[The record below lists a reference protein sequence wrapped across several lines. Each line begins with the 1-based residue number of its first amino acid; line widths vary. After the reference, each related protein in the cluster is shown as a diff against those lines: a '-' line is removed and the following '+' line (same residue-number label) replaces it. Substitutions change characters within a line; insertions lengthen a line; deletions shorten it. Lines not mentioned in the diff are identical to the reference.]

1 MHTMR
6 QFLAALALALLLAVG
21 GTTIP
26 AAQAQQDPAAL
37 TPDAERAAR
46 ILNQHRADAG
56 LPPLAV
62 NPLLTM
68 AANLHIQDMIRSN
81 VWGHTGSDGS
91 NVRQR
96 VTRTGYVIDGWA
108 GENWAA
114 YQTIDVGIDWWMG
127 HGPHRQNVLN
137 RSYKEMGIG
146 TAPHPHRQSVILVVV
161 FTTGG
166 SSSAASV
173 VYQPTGRSAPA
184 AVAVQSGSTHTIR
197 SGETLWTI
205 ASAYGITW
213 QALAQANGLHDGS
226 LLQIGAPLTIPG
238 RNGAAQSGPAQN
250 GPGVESS
257 GVVHTV
263 VAGETLWSI
272 SARYSVSWQDLARLN
287 RMGENSILAIGA
299 TLEIPASAGAV
310 GAEANTDNAP
320 ESVPESAAPQART
333 YTVVAGDTLWRI
345 AAFHSVDWYELMAV
359 NGFGENTILS
369 IGQVVRIP

>member
-1 MHTMR
+1 MHTTR
-6 QFLAALALALLLAVG
+6 QFLAALALALLLTVG
-21 GTTIP
+21 GNAIP
-26 AAQAQQDPAAL
+26 AAQAQPMAQQDPSVL
-37 TPDAERAAR
+37 TSDAERAAR

-62 NPLLTM
+62 NPLLTR
-68 AANLHIQDMIRSN
+68 AANLHIQDMISNN

-96 VTRTGYVIDGWA
+96 VARTGYVVDGWA

-114 YQTIDVGIDWWMG
+114 YQTIEVGIDWWMG

-173 VYQPTGRSAPA
+173 VYQPAARSGPAP
-184 AVAVQSGSTHTIR
+184 VAVQNGSTHTIR
-197 SGETLWTI
+197 TGETLWTI
-205 ASAYGITW
+205 ASAYGISW
-213 QALAQANGLHDGS
+213 QSLAQANGMHEGS
-226 LLQIGAPLTIPG
+226 LLQIGAQLTIPG
-238 RNGAAQSGPAQN
+238 RGGPTQANPAQN
-250 GPGVESS
+250 APDVESS
-257 GVVHTV
+257 GVIHTV

-299 TLEIPASAGAV
+299 TLEIPASAGATV
-310 GAEANTDNAP
+310 AAPATDGADA
-320 ESVPESAAPQART
+320 AAPQGRT

-345 AAFHSVDWYELMAV
+345 AAFHSVDWYELMAI